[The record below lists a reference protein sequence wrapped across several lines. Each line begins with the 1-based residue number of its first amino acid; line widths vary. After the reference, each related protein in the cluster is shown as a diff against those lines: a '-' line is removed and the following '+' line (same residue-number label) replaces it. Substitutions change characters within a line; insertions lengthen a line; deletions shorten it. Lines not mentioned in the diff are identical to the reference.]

1 MLIKWGE
8 KMAKL
13 ETHALKE
20 RRPTFISTSHESA
33 ETFCRILGGGIGK
46 SQWVARGGM
55 NSNFYFDFDRVY
67 SAIELN
73 KSDLS
78 IFHSLVSDKL
88 NEIVSNT
95 GASYVGFVSPKQGPV
110 GIVQLRSIITEKLS
124 VPSIIIHV
132 SERLLRKQI
141 WFERSDY
148 STSILTANS
157 KVLLFAD
164 AATSGGSLYKAATI
178 VRKFNAYC
186 EDAVVLFDRMQGA
199 SDRMNLK
206 KITLYSFVDRD
217 FFINKGKLDDKD
229 TGIDRI
235 APRLEFESLVTTVA

>member
-1 MLIKWGE
+1 MGE
-8 KMAKL
+8 KMTNL

-20 RRPTFISTSHESA
+20 RRPPFISTSHESA
-33 ETFCRILGGGIGK
+33 DAFCRILGGGIGK

-67 SAIELN
+67 SATDLN

-78 IFHSLVSDKL
+78 IVHSFVSDKL

-110 GIVQLRSIITEKLS
+110 GILQLRSIIAEELS

-148 STSILTANS
+148 STSVLTANS

-199 SDRMNLK
+199 SDRLNLK
-206 KITLYSFVDRD
+206 KLTLSSFVDRD
-217 FFINKGKLDDKD
+217 FFFNKGKLDDKD
-229 TGIDRI
+229 TVIDRI
-235 APRLEFESLVTTVA
+235 APRLEFESLAATVA

>member
-1 MLIKWGE
+1 
-8 KMAKL
+8 MANL
-13 ETHALKE
+13 ETHVLKE
-20 RRPTFISTSHESA
+20 RSPSFISTSHEFAGAFS
-33 ETFCRILGGGIGK
+33 RILGGGIGK

-67 SAIELN
+67 SVNGLN
-73 KSDLS
+73 NSDLS
-78 IFHSLVSDKL
+78 NVHSFILGKL

-95 GASYVGFVSPKQGPV
+95 GANYVGFVSPKYGPV
-110 GIVQLRSIITEKLS
+110 GIVQLRSIIAEKLP

-132 SERLLRKQI
+132 NERLLRKQI
-141 WFERSDY
+141 WFERSND
-148 STSILTANS
+148 STSILTAKS

-199 SDRMNLK
+199 SERLGSK
-206 KITLYSFVDRD
+206 KITLYSFVDKN
-217 FFINKGKLDDKD
+217 FFINTGKLDNKD
-229 TGIDRI
+229 TEIDRT
-235 APRLEFESLVTTVA
+235 APRLEFESLAATVA